1 MSSRYIAR
9 RYGTKGG
16 GDESRPGSRASMARN
31 DSASRP
37 PSRGE
42 LISRPPSR
50 GEMISRPPSRGP
62 GEMISRPQSR
72 GSMCPPSRG
81 PSISRCASPTPSYY
95 ASYNGS
101 GGSGRSTPEM
111 GLPGSGNSSRCTT
124 PNNFS
129 EYSALRRSTYPFS
142 DTSQEVTTG
151 WPRRSPSP
159 LRNSYTQILCT
170 ASRRLR
176 ERSIPP
182 PAPLPEKLEFVRG
195 PPISG
200 KPPAAP
206 ARVVASDFYRG
217 KVKSI
222 YEREPLF
229 KDFVT
234 TIPQRYGDKV
244 NIYNTGTLDTIKTD
258 FKAMVEDKWNRSQL
272 QDPSVEMNFGAKV
285 YAWRDMHVK
294 DKIPASARIYRDQNA
309 RGPRAT
315 TPINNPRVYVYHR
328 STMSPAPA

>member
-16 GDESRPGSRASMARN
+16 GDESRPSSRASMGRN

-42 LISRPPSR
+42 MISSRPPSR
-50 GEMISRPPSRGP
+50 GSMVN
-62 GEMISRPQSR
+62 
-72 GSMCPPSRG
+72 GSNYASRG
-81 PSISRCASPTPSYY
+81 PSMSRCASPTPSYY

-111 GLPGSGNSSRCTT
+111 GYSPGTGNNSRATT
-124 PNNFS
+124 PNQLSN
-129 EYSALRRSTYPFS
+129 
-142 DTSQEVTTG
+142 TS
-151 WPRRSPSP
+151 RK
-159 LRNSYTQILCT
+159 
-170 ASRRLR
+170 LR

-195 PPISG
+195 PPLSG
-200 KPPAAP
+200 RPPPAP

-229 KDFVT
+229 KDFCQ
-234 TIPQRYGDKV
+234 TIPQRYGGQV

-294 DKIPASARIYRDQNA
+294 EKVPASARIYREQCA
-309 RGPRAT
+309 RPRAT
-315 TPINNPRVYVYHR
+315 TPTSSPRVYVYHR

>member
-16 GDESRPGSRASMARN
+16 GDESRPSSRASMGLN

-42 LISRPPSR
+42 MISSRPPSR
-50 GEMISRPPSRGP
+50 GSMVN
-62 GEMISRPQSR
+62 
-72 GSMCPPSRG
+72 GSNYPSRG
-81 PSISRCASPTPSYY
+81 PSMSRCASPTPSYY

-111 GLPGSGNSSRCTT
+111 GYSPGTGNNSRATT
-124 PNNFS
+124 PNQLSN
-129 EYSALRRSTYPFS
+129 
-142 DTSQEVTTG
+142 TS
-151 WPRRSPSP
+151 RK
-159 LRNSYTQILCT
+159 
-170 ASRRLR
+170 LR

-195 PPISG
+195 PPLSG
-200 KPPAAP
+200 RPPPAP

-229 KDFVT
+229 KDFCQ
-234 TIPQRYGDKV
+234 TIPQRYGGQV

-272 QDPSVEMNFGAKV
+272 KDPSVEMNFGAKV

-294 DKIPASARIYRDQNA
+294 EKVPASARIYREQCA
-309 RGPRAT
+309 RPRAT
-315 TPINNPRVYVYHR
+315 TPTYSPRVYVYHR

>member
-16 GDESRPGSRASMARN
+16 GDESRPNSRASMGRN

-42 LISRPPSR
+42 MISSRPPSR
-50 GEMISRPPSRGP
+50 GSMVN
-62 GEMISRPQSR
+62 
-72 GSMCPPSRG
+72 GSSYPSRG
-81 PSISRCASPTPSYY
+81 PSMSRCASPTPSYY

-111 GLPGSGNSSRCTT
+111 GYFPGSGNNSRATT
-124 PNNFS
+124 PNQLSN
-129 EYSALRRSTYPFS
+129 
-142 DTSQEVTTG
+142 TS
-151 WPRRSPSP
+151 RK
-159 LRNSYTQILCT
+159 
-170 ASRRLR
+170 LR

-195 PPISG
+195 PPLSG
-200 KPPAAP
+200 RPPPAP

-229 KDFVT
+229 KDFCQ
-234 TIPQRYGDKV
+234 TIPQRYGGQV

-294 DKIPASARIYRDQNA
+294 EKVPASARIYREQCA
-309 RGPRAT
+309 RPRAT
-315 TPINNPRVYVYHR
+315 TPTSSPRVYVYHR

>member
-16 GDESRPGSRASMARN
+16 GDESRPSSRASMGRN

-42 LISRPPSR
+42 MISSRPPSR
-50 GEMISRPPSRGP
+50 GSMVN
-62 GEMISRPQSR
+62 
-72 GSMCPPSRG
+72 GSNYPSRG
-81 PSISRCASPTPSYY
+81 PSMSRCASPTPSYY

-111 GLPGSGNSSRCTT
+111 GYSPGTGNNSRATT
-124 PNNFS
+124 PNQLSN
-129 EYSALRRSTYPFS
+129 
-142 DTSQEVTTG
+142 TS
-151 WPRRSPSP
+151 RK
-159 LRNSYTQILCT
+159 
-170 ASRRLR
+170 LR

-195 PPISG
+195 PPLSG
-200 KPPAAP
+200 RPPPAP

-229 KDFVT
+229 KDFCQ
-234 TIPQRYGDKV
+234 TIPQRYGGQV

-272 QDPSVEMNFGAKV
+272 KDPSVEMNFGAKV

-294 DKIPASARIYRDQNA
+294 EKVPASARIYREQCA
-309 RGPRAT
+309 RPRAT
-315 TPINNPRVYVYHR
+315 TPTYSPRVYVYHR

>member
-9 RYGTKGG
+9 RYGTKVG
-16 GDESRPGSRASMARN
+16 GDESRPSSRASMGRN

-42 LISRPPSR
+42 MISSRPPSR
-50 GEMISRPPSRGP
+50 GSMVN
-62 GEMISRPQSR
+62 
-72 GSMCPPSRG
+72 GSNYPSRG
-81 PSISRCASPTPSYY
+81 PSMSRCASPTPSYY

-111 GLPGSGNSSRCTT
+111 GYSPGTGNNSRATT
-124 PNNFS
+124 PNQLSN
-129 EYSALRRSTYPFS
+129 
-142 DTSQEVTTG
+142 TS
-151 WPRRSPSP
+151 RK
-159 LRNSYTQILCT
+159 
-170 ASRRLR
+170 LR

-195 PPISG
+195 PLMSG
-200 KPPAAP
+200 RPPPAP

-229 KDFVT
+229 KDFCQ
-234 TIPQRYGDKV
+234 TIPQRYGGQV

-272 QDPSVEMNFGAKV
+272 KDPSVEMNFGAKV

-294 DKIPASARIYRDQNA
+294 EKVPASARIYSEQCA
-309 RGPRAT
+309 RPRAT
-315 TPINNPRVYVYHR
+315 TPTYSPRVYVYHR

>member
-9 RYGTKGG
+9 RYGTKGLQTKGG
-16 GDESRPGSRASMARN
+16 GDESRPSSRASMGRN

-42 LISRPPSR
+42 MISSRPPSR
-50 GEMISRPPSRGP
+50 GSMVN
-62 GEMISRPQSR
+62 
-72 GSMCPPSRG
+72 GSNYPSRG
-81 PSISRCASPTPSYY
+81 PSMSRCASPTPSYY

-111 GLPGSGNSSRCTT
+111 GYSPGTGNNSRATT
-124 PNNFS
+124 PNQLSN
-129 EYSALRRSTYPFS
+129 
-142 DTSQEVTTG
+142 TS
-151 WPRRSPSP
+151 RK
-159 LRNSYTQILCT
+159 
-170 ASRRLR
+170 LR

-182 PAPLPEKLEFVRG
+182 PAPLPEKLEYVRG
-195 PPISG
+195 PPLSG
-200 KPPAAP
+200 RPPPAP

-229 KDFVT
+229 KDFCQ
-234 TIPQRYGDKV
+234 TIPQRYGGQV

-258 FKAMVEDKWNRSQL
+258 FKAMVEDKWNRAQL
-272 QDPSVEMNFGAKV
+272 KDPSVEMNFGAKV

-294 DKIPASARIYRDQNA
+294 EKVPASARIYREQCA
-309 RGPRAT
+309 RPRAT
-315 TPINNPRVYVYHR
+315 TPTYSPRVYVYHR

>member
-1 MSSRYIAR
+1 MIS
-9 RYGTKGG
+9 
-16 GDESRPGSRASMARN
+16 
-31 DSASRP
+31 SRP
-37 PSRGE
+37 PSRG
-42 LISRPPSR
+42 S
-50 GEMISRPPSRGP
+50 MVN
-62 GEMISRPQSR
+62 
-72 GSMCPPSRG
+72 GSNYASRG
-81 PSISRCASPTPSYY
+81 PSMSRCASPTPSYY

-111 GLPGSGNSSRCTT
+111 GYSPGTGNNSRATT
-124 PNNFS
+124 PNQLSN
-129 EYSALRRSTYPFS
+129 
-142 DTSQEVTTG
+142 TS
-151 WPRRSPSP
+151 RK
-159 LRNSYTQILCT
+159 
-170 ASRRLR
+170 LR

-195 PPISG
+195 PPLSG
-200 KPPAAP
+200 RPPPAP

-229 KDFVT
+229 KDFCQ
-234 TIPQRYGDKV
+234 TIPQRYGGQV

-294 DKIPASARIYRDQNA
+294 EKVPASARIYREQCA
-309 RGPRAT
+309 RPRAMSPT
-315 TPINNPRVYVYHR
+315 SSPRVYVYHR

>member
-16 GDESRPGSRASMARN
+16 GDESRPSSRASMGRN

-42 LISRPPSR
+42 MISSRPPSR
-50 GEMISRPPSRGP
+50 GSMVN
-62 GEMISRPQSR
+62 
-72 GSMCPPSRG
+72 GSNYPSRG
-81 PSISRCASPTPSYY
+81 PSMSRCASPTPSYY

-111 GLPGSGNSSRCTT
+111 GYSPGTGNNSRATT
-124 PNNFS
+124 PNQLS
-129 EYSALRRSTYPFS
+129 H
-142 DTSQEVTTG
+142 TS
-151 WPRRSPSP
+151 RK
-159 LRNSYTQILCT
+159 
-170 ASRRLR
+170 LR

-195 PPISG
+195 PPLSG
-200 KPPAAP
+200 RPPPAP

-229 KDFVT
+229 KDFCQ
-234 TIPQRYGDKV
+234 TIPQRYGGQV

-272 QDPSVEMNFGAKV
+272 QDPSVEANFGAKV

-294 DKIPASARIYRDQNA
+294 EKVPASARIYREQCA
-309 RGPRAT
+309 RPRAT
-315 TPINNPRVYVYHR
+315 TPTYSPKVYVYHR

>member
-16 GDESRPGSRASMARN
+16 GDESRPSSRASMGRN

-42 LISRPPSR
+42 MISSRPPSR
-50 GEMISRPPSRGP
+50 GSMVN
-62 GEMISRPQSR
+62 
-72 GSMCPPSRG
+72 GSNYPSRG
-81 PSISRCASPTPSYY
+81 PSMSRCASPTPSYY

-111 GLPGSGNSSRCTT
+111 GYSPGTGNNSRATT
-124 PNNFS
+124 PNQLSN
-129 EYSALRRSTYPFS
+129 
-142 DTSQEVTTG
+142 TS
-151 WPRRSPSP
+151 RK
-159 LRNSYTQILCT
+159 
-170 ASRRLR
+170 LR

-182 PAPLPEKLEFVRG
+182 PAPLPEKLEYVRG
-195 PPISG
+195 PPLSG
-200 KPPAAP
+200 RPPPAP

-229 KDFVT
+229 KDFCQ
-234 TIPQRYGDKV
+234 TIPQRYGGQV

-258 FKAMVEDKWNRSQL
+258 FKAMVEDKWNRAQL
-272 QDPSVEMNFGAKV
+272 KDPSVEMNFGAKV

-294 DKIPASARIYRDQNA
+294 EKVPASARIYREQCA
-309 RGPRAT
+309 RPRAT
-315 TPINNPRVYVYHR
+315 TPTYSPRVYVYHR

>member
-1 MSSRYIAR
+1 MIS
-9 RYGTKGG
+9 
-16 GDESRPGSRASMARN
+16 
-31 DSASRP
+31 SRP
-37 PSRGE
+37 PSRG
-42 LISRPPSR
+42 S
-50 GEMISRPPSRGP
+50 MVN
-62 GEMISRPQSR
+62 
-72 GSMCPPSRG
+72 GSSYGSNYPSRG
-81 PSISRCASPTPSYY
+81 PSMSRCASPTPSYY

-111 GLPGSGNSSRCTT
+111 GYSPGTGNNSRATT
-124 PNNFS
+124 PNQLSN
-129 EYSALRRSTYPFS
+129 
-142 DTSQEVTTG
+142 TS
-151 WPRRSPSP
+151 RK
-159 LRNSYTQILCT
+159 
-170 ASRRLR
+170 LR

-195 PPISG
+195 PPLSG
-200 KPPAAP
+200 RPPPAP

-229 KDFVT
+229 KDFCQ
-234 TIPQRYGDKV
+234 TIPQRYGGQV

-294 DKIPASARIYRDQNA
+294 EKVPASARIYREQCA
-309 RGPRAT
+309 RPRAT
-315 TPINNPRVYVYHR
+315 TPTSSPRVYVYHR

>member
-16 GDESRPGSRASMARN
+16 GDESRPSSRASMGRN

-42 LISRPPSR
+42 MISSRPPSR
-50 GEMISRPPSRGP
+50 GSMVN
-62 GEMISRPQSR
+62 
-72 GSMCPPSRG
+72 GSNYPSRG
-81 PSISRCASPTPSYY
+81 PSMSRCASPTPSYY

-111 GLPGSGNSSRCTT
+111 GYSPGTGNNSRATT
-124 PNNFS
+124 PNQLSNS
-129 EYSALRRSTYPFS
+129 EYEKLKKTTYPF
-142 DTSQEVTTG
+142 TEVNSNTG

-159 LRNSYTQILCT
+159 LRTSYTDILCT
-170 ASRRLR
+170 ASRKLR

-195 PPISG
+195 PLMSG
-200 KPPAAP
+200 RPPPAP

-229 KDFVT
+229 KDFCQ
-234 TIPQRYGDKV
+234 TIPQRYGGQV

-258 FKAMVEDKWNRSQL
+258 FKAMVEDKWNRAQL
-272 QDPSVEMNFGAKV
+272 KDPSVEMNFGAKV

-294 DKIPASARIYRDQNA
+294 EKVPASARIYSEQCA
-309 RGPRAT
+309 RPRAT
-315 TPINNPRVYVYHR
+315 TPTYSPRVYVYHR